1 MLEIIYLFYAIS
13 VIIIFCVLIY
23 IYNNTKY
30 RNNSINNFNWIG
42 EIIKMNENTKE
53 NFIANS
59 NLTNQTLKD
68 YSYLRNPNYGKEIL
82 ATYYLDDDKK
92 INGQRIVFHPYMYS
106 YDNNYGRYWWYP
118 SFSNHIYKSYGIRM

>member
-1 MLEIIYLFYAIS
+1 MQDIIYLLYAIG
-13 VIIIFCVLIY
+13 IIVLFCVVIY

-30 RNNSINNFNWIG
+30 RDNSSGTSGIM
-42 EIIKMNENTKE
+42 EMNKNTNE

-59 NLTNQTLKD
+59 NLTNQAPRD
-68 YSYLRNPNYGKEIL
+68 YSYLKNPNYARDIL

-92 INGQRIVFHPYMYS
+92 INGQRAVYHQYMYS

-118 SFSNHIYKSYGIRM
+118 PLSNAIYKYYGIRM